1 MSKKINNDVIVIE
14 LPVEQFIYLKKVTE
28 VRDID
33 FVFDKNELSIHI
45 IVPGMSAIDI
55 QIKAEKIIPT
65 NDEITAELCTA
76 GECLSPGRGLFSRDV
91 LDQIIKA
98 DDITTF
104 MWKLVEIIK
113 SGIDSSFYKV
123 HIGTKVFELIQ
134 TTLKKYIDDTIE
146 AALAIIKHNNSTGH
160 INDLNEIT
168 EYMVNS
174 INPSKGMLRK
184 ERSSFSISTIG
195 ETKQDI
201 ADWENNLDWK
211 INKEINKVCNKYADS
226 DLWKIKLSSKQFIS
240 LCKIYKD
247 SEVLYKKNG
256 NSVINN
262 LNTQNKEFE
271 IVEDLENCIIIEPVY
286 L

>member
-1 MSKKINNDVIVIE
+1 
-14 LPVEQFIYLKKVTE
+14 
-28 VRDID
+28 
-33 FVFDKNELSIHI
+33 
-45 IVPGMSAIDI
+45 
-55 QIKAEKIIPT
+55 
-65 NDEITAELCTA
+65 
-76 GECLSPGRGLFSRDV
+76 V
-91 LDQIIKA
+91 LDRIIKA

-123 HIGTKVFELIQ
+123 HVGVKAFELIKQ
-134 TTLKKYIDDTIE
+134 FLVEYKEETDNSIYYLSELSEIKNTKFVIDNKIE
-146 AALAIIKHNNSTGH
+146 PDLAIIKHNNSTGH

-168 EYMVNS
+168 EDMVNS
-174 INPSKGMLRK
+174 MNPGKGILKK

-211 INKEINKVCNKYADS
+211 INREINKVCNKYADS